1 MSDLTALSLSAL
13 EELGYRLAAEL
24 RDAAEFRDEDR
35 HGPLDEQFMA
45 VLAELSRREAAGEV
59 PLPF

>member
-1 MSDLTALSLSAL
+1 MADLTALPLPEL
-13 EELGYRLAAEL
+13 EHLGYRLGDQI
-24 RDAAEFRDEDR
+24 RDAAECSDEAR
-35 HGPLDEQFMA
+35 HALLDQQFMA